1 MERKINAELL
11 APAGSL
17 ENLQTALYF
26 GADAVY
32 CGGPLLQLRALA
44 AGMDLETLEQAI
56 RYTHDRG
63 KKLYVT
69 VNCFAKNEEIATAG
83 AYAKRLYEMG
93 ADAVIVSDLGVLAA
107 VREACPDLPVH
118 ISTQANALNYK
129 TVQVYASLGA
139 SRVVLG
145 REMTLAQIEA
155 LSGRVGDTE
164 IEVFVHGAMC
174 MAYSGRCLLSSFLA
188 NRSGNR
194 GECAQ
199 PCRWNY
205 YLYEEK
211 RPDTA
216 ISVTQAD
223 GAAAVFSSTDLNAL
237 ALTDRLAAA
246 GVASFKLEGRMKS
259 AYYVATVVN
268 AYRQYMDG
276 RASLEQCLAELNCAS
291 HRPYAAGFYLGE
303 AQNDPFNDGLYHA
316 DCTFIAAV
324 LEAYPDGTAL
334 VEMRNRFCRGE
345 TLEIVSPHSMG
356 LSFPVTEIVNGAGE
370 SVDDVLLV
378 QDRVRIA
385 CPHPLCAGDLL
396 RRRKS
401 GGV

>member
-1 MERKINAELL
+1 MKNANKPELL

-17 ENLQTALYF
+17 ENLRAALHF

-32 CGGPLLQLRALA
+32 CGGPLLQLRAEA
-44 AGMDLETLEQAI
+44 AGMDYETLAKAAEL
-56 RYTHDRG
+56 THAAG
-63 KKLYVT
+63 KKIYIT
-69 VNCFAKNEEIATAG
+69 VNCFAKNEEIG
-83 AYAKRLYEMG
+83 RVGDYARRLYGLG
-93 ADAVIVSDLGVLAA
+93 ADAAIVSDLGVLAEI
-107 VREACPDLPVH
+107 REVCQELPVH

-145 REMTLAQIEA
+145 REMTLAEIEE
-155 LSGRVGDTE
+155 LKGKTGDTE
-164 IEVFVHGAMC
+164 LEVFVHGAMC

-211 RPDTA
+211 RPGTA
-216 ISVTQAD
+216 VPVTEAG
-223 GAAAVFSSTDLNAL
+223 GAAAVFSSADLNAL
-237 ALTDRLAAA
+237 ALTPRLAAA
-246 GVASFKLEGRMKS
+246 GIASFKLEGRMKS

-276 RASLEQCLAELNCAS
+276 RASLEQCMAELDCAS
-291 HRPYAAGFYLGE
+291 HRPYSTGFYFNE
-303 AQNDPFNDGLYHA
+303 AHSDPFNDGLYHA
-316 DCTFIAAV
+316 DCVFIAAV
-324 LEAYPDGTAL
+324 LEACGDGTFL
-334 VEMRNRFCRGE
+334 VGMRNRFGVGD
-345 TLEIVSPHSMG
+345 TLEIVSPASMG
-356 LSFPVTEIVNGAGE
+356 LSFPVTRIVNGEGE
-370 SVDDVLLV
+370 AIDDVFLV

-385 CPHPLCAGDLL
+385 CPYTLEPGDLL
-396 RRRKS
+396 RKRKI
-401 GGV
+401 